1 MAENVLA
8 LIHGMVVEPMPRPHT
23 DTYTRFVA
31 GLFEHQ
37 PGLRDVLEGGPP
49 RIVKVE
55 WGHDAAGAGTNL
67 RPDQRLAGAQRFVAS
82 RVAYDAVRE
91 HPDALNVVLRGLGG
105 DWNLTG
111 ARFVV
116 RPVREKL
123 IQFGLADAV
132 YYTSEDG
139 EREVR
144 AAVYEQVLSGLEPFA
159 GADEVRLHVVSHSL
173 GVAVAHD
180 FLFGLFAPGHTPD
193 FAAGAG
199 QGTERGQDLFRT
211 WRGRAQSGA
220 LRLGTFVSMAS
231 QLPLFVLRKQALVDR
246 LHAGN
251 LLDPAVLGVRG
262 SHVQWVVFYDI
273 DDILGFATRRL
284 YEPATGIKEVQVD
297 AGDLPSTAHT
307 GYWDSDAVLKES
319 AARIYENATR

>member
-8 LIHGMVVEPMPRPHT
+8 LIHGMVTEPTPHPHAE
-23 DTYTRFVA
+23 TYARFVA
-31 GLFEHQ
+31 GLFEHE
-37 PGLRDVLEGGPP
+37 PGLRDVLEDGEP
-49 RIVKVE
+49 RVIQVE
-55 WGHDAAGAGTNL
+55 WGHDAAGSGTNL

-82 RVAYDAVRE
+82 RVAYDAVRA
-91 HPDALNVVLRGLGG
+91 HPDELNVVLRGLRG

-111 ARFVV
+111 ARLVA
-116 RPVREKL
+116 RPVREEL

-144 AAVYEQVLSGLEPFA
+144 AAVYEQILSGLEPFA

-180 FLFGLFAPGHTPD
+180 FLYGLFAPGHAPD
-193 FAAGAG
+193 FATGSG
-199 QGTERGQDLFRT
+199 QGSARGQDLFRG
-211 WRGRAQSGA
+211 WRARAQSGA
-220 LRLGTFVSMAS
+220 LGLGTFVSMAS

-246 LHAGN
+246 LHAGS
-251 LLDPAVLGVRG
+251 LLDPGVIG
-262 SHVQWVVFYDI
+262 VSGTHVQWVVFYDI

-297 AGDLPSTAHT
+297 AGDLPPTAHT
-307 GYWDSDAVLKES
+307 GYWKNGTVLEES
-319 AARIYENATR
+319 AARIYENAIR

>member
-8 LIHGMVVEPMPRPHT
+8 LIHGMVVEPMPHPHA
-23 DTYTRFVA
+23 DTYARFVA
-31 GLFEHQ
+31 GLMEHE
-37 PGLRDVLEGGPP
+37 PGLRDVLEDGPP
-49 RIVKVE
+49 RIVEVE
-55 WGHDAAGAGTNL
+55 WGYDPAGSGTDL
-67 RPDQRLAGAQRFVAS
+67 RPDQRLAGAQRFIAS

-91 HPDALNVVLRGLGG
+91 HPDDLNVVLRGFGG

-111 ARFVV
+111 ARFVA
-116 RPVREKL
+116 RPVREEL

-180 FLFGLFAPGHTPD
+180 FLYGLFAPGHAPD
-193 FAAGAG
+193 FATGAG
-199 QGTERGQDLFRT
+199 QGSERGQDMFRS
-211 WRGRAQSGA
+211 WRTRAQSGA
-220 LRLGTFVSMAS
+220 LKLGTFLSMAS
-231 QLPLFVLRKQALVDR
+231 QLPLFVLRKQALVDQ
-246 LHAGN
+246 LHEER
-251 LLDPAVLGVRG
+251 LLDPGVIG
-262 SHVQWVVFYDI
+262 VSGTHVQWVVFYDI

-284 YEPATGIKEVQVD
+284 YDPATGIKEIQVD

-307 GYWDSDAVLKES
+307 GYWENETVLQES
-319 AARIYENATR
+319 AARIYENAIR

>member
-23 DTYTRFVA
+23 DTYARFVA
-31 GLFEHQ
+31 KLFENE
-37 PGLRDVLEGGPP
+37 PGLPDVFEGGPP
-49 RIVKVE
+49 RIVEVE
-55 WGHDAAGAGTNL
+55 WGHGAAGAGANL
-67 RPDQRLAGAQRFVAS
+67 DPHQRLAGAQRFVAS

-91 HPDALNVVLRGLGG
+91 HPDDLNVVLRGLGG

-111 ARFVV
+111 ARLVV

-193 FAAGAG
+193 FTTAR
-199 QGTERGQDLFRT
+199 QGTPDGRRLFDDWRT
-211 WRGRAQSGA
+211 RAQSGA
-220 LRLGTFVSMAS
+220 LQLGTFVSMAS
-231 QLPLFVLRKQALVDR
+231 QLPLFVLRKQALVDGLCGGR
-246 LHAGN
+246 
-251 LLDPAVLGVRG
+251 LLDPAVIGVRG
-262 SHVQWVVFYDI
+262 THVQWLLFYDI
-273 DDILGFATRRL
+273 DDILGFATRPL

-307 GYWDSDAVLKES
+307 GYWEDETVLRES